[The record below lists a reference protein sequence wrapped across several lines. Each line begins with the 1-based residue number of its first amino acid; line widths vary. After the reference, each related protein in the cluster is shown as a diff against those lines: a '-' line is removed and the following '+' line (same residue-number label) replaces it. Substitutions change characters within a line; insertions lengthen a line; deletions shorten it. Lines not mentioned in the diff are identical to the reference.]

1 MIILAKQVIDRVGGA
16 QHRVAEGAQYRVAE
30 GAKRRVS
37 IRCRSERAKARAGF
51 LKIIDLF
58 IWMCAR
64 HLNNGADIT

>member
-16 QHRVAEGAQYRVAE
+16 QHRVAE